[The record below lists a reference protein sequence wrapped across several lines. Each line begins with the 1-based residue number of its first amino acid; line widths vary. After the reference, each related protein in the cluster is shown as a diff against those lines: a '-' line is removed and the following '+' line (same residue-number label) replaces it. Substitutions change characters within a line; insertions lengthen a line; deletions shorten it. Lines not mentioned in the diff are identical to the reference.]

1 MNSRD
6 RRLVNNSEGGKIR
19 LRNATEWLSISWN
32 WIDEWNDYLL
42 DCHSFEKRGILMI
55 RLHDNLH
62 WYSSRNIYSTV
73 WNSIGFDRSF
83 RVASV
88 LTIRSKFGIM
98 EKSGKGGRRKWR
110 EVASK
115 RRVTRRRRFL
125 LVLLSENL
133 KFPAIRPGRD
143 ILLSGPLS
151 TERDPGNV
159 LKCMACREK
168 KGTNYHGTLEVIYDR
183 WRSFDLSNSFNYLS
197 DLLSDSIQTLSLVI
211 RSIFRRSF
219 FFSFRKIKE
228 GKWRQFFIEHVSDS
242 FEFFFS
248 FVPSFFGIWRS
259 FFSFRKI
266 YFINFKKEF
275 SGQKRHVW

>member
-1 MNSRD
+1 M
-6 RRLVNNSEGGKIR
+6 LQ
-19 LRNATEWLSISWN
+19 
-32 WIDEWNDYLL
+32 
-42 DCHSFEKRGILMI
+42 H
-55 RLHDNLH
+55 
-62 WYSSRNIYSTV
+62 
-73 WNSIGFDRSF
+73 GFDRSF

-168 KGTNYHGTLEVIYDR
+168 KGTNYRGHTRDNLRSMTIVRSLKFFHQILFKFFLSFYSIRFLAVI
-183 WRSFDLSNSFNYLS
+183 
-197 DLLSDSIQTLSLVI
+197 
-211 RSIFRRSF
+211 F
-219 FFSFRKIKE
+219 FFLS
-228 GKWRQFFIEHVSDS
+228 Q
-242 FEFFFS
+242 
-248 FVPSFFGIWRS
+248 
-259 FFSFRKI
+259 
-266 YFINFKKEF
+266 N
-275 SGQKRHVW
+275 